1 MKTVEEIFDEFF
13 SDSIVAFEPFDREEV
28 IEVLETNNIE
38 YDEEFLKDLLYIIE
52 QFQQEEDQVARNNI
66 RTELE
71 EYLDTELEEYP
82 GVEYLDN
89 TIIASILVSL
99 ADSYLSN
106 YTLI

>member
-1 MKTVEEIFDEFF
+1 MKIVEEIFDEFF
-13 SDSIVAFEPFDREEV
+13 ADSIVAFEPFDREGV
-28 IEVLETNNIE
+28 IEILETNNIE

-99 ADSYLSN
+99 ADSYLN
-106 YTLI
+106 GY